1 MLIGNASWDPLKLL
15 NTSNQNDFVP
25 TYGFPVSDVWFSLL
39 DSTQKNPD
47 MVIGRLPVSTPE
59 EATATVNKIIEY
71 DELKASP
78 WMKHFL
84 FLSGGDP

>member
-1 MLIGNASWDPLKLL
+1 
-15 NTSNQNDFVP
+15 
-25 TYGFPVSDVWFSLL
+25 
-39 DSTQKNPD
+39 

-59 EATATVNKIIEY
+59 EAIATVNKIIEY

-84 FLSGGDP
+84 FLSGGDPEDNTFYNQYDGINEYLTNSNICGDTTRIFRQNALG